1 MSFLEKIKEKT
12 AVITVVGAGYVGL
25 PTALLFCERGFSVI
39 AADTNERI
47 VRLTNQGI
55 SHINDPELN
64 ERVPKAKQSGRL
76 RAMQDVT
83 AAVRESDAVLICVP
97 TPAENHAP
105 DLTYVKQSAEAI
117 GAGIKKGSVVVLES
131 TVYPGVTENVLG
143 ALIEKKSGLQKGTD
157 FFLAHCPERLNPG
170 DTQHKIDNTPRI
182 VGGIN
187 AASLEAAKALY
198 ESAGLKMHAVPDMH
212 TAEMVKLVEN
222 TQRDVNIAFINEM
235 ALLCERIGVDVKQLV
250 DACGTKWNFYKLLP
264 GPGVGGHCLPNNP
277 YYIAQ
282 RAKEVG
288 FDPELMLMAR
298 RRNDGMPLHVVELL
312 EKGLKDAGRSLK
324 DSKVALVGVAYKANV
339 DDVRQ
344 APSRTIAEAL
354 RKKGA
359 NFVITDPYVNDANLK
374 KVHDRA
380 VSLEEALKAD
390 AVVFL
395 CAHDAYKSIKPQD
408 VRAPVVIDTTFLFS
422 PRDFKGVFKRV
433 GTG

>member
-1 MSFLEKIKEKT
+1 MSFLDKIKQKT

-25 PTALLFCERGFSVI
+25 PTALLFAEKGFPVI

-47 VRLTNQGI
+47 VRLTNEGI

-64 ERVPKAKQSGRL
+64 ERVPKAKASGRL
-76 RAMQDVT
+76 RAIQDVT
-83 AAVRESDAVLICVP
+83 EAVRASDAVLICVP

-105 DLTYVKQSAEAI
+105 DLTHVKQSASAI
-117 GAGIKKGSVVVLES
+117 GAGLQKGTLVVLES
-131 TVYPGVTENVLG
+131 TVYPSVTENVLG
-143 ALIEKKSGLQKGTD
+143 GILEKQSGLKKGTD
-157 FFLAHCPERLNPG
+157 FYLAHCPERLNPG
-170 DTQHKIDNTPRI
+170 DLQHTIDNTPRI

-187 AASLEAAKALY
+187 QASLDAAKALY
-198 ESAGLKMHAVPDMH
+198 ESAGLHMHAVPDMH

-235 ALLCERIGVDVKQLV
+235 ALLCERIGIDVKQLV

-288 FDPELMLMAR
+288 FEPSLMLMAR
-298 RRNDGMPLHVVELL
+298 RRNDEMPLHVVELL
-312 EKGLKDAGRSLK
+312 EQGLKDAGLRLQ
-324 DSKVALVGVAYKANV
+324 DSTVALVGVAYKANV

-344 APSRTIAEAL
+344 APSRTIAQVL
-354 RKKGA
+354 RDKGA
-359 NFVITDPYVNDANLK
+359 QFVITDPYVNETNMK
-374 KVHDRA
+374 KVHDRVVA
-380 VSLEEALKAD
+380 LPEALKAD

-395 CAHDAYKSIKPQD
+395 CAHDAYKAIKPQD
-408 VRAPVVIDTTFLFS
+408 VEASVVVDTTFLFS
-422 PRDFKGVFKRV
+422 PGDFKGVFKRV

>member
-1 MSFLEKIKEKT
+1 MSFLDMIKQKT
-12 AVITVVGAGYVGL
+12 ALITIVGAGYVGL

-47 VRLTNQGI
+47 VHLTNQGT
-55 SHINDPELN
+55 SHINDPDLN
-64 ERVPKAKQSGRL
+64 ERVPKAKGSGRL

-83 AAVRESDAVLICVP
+83 AAVQASDAVLICVP

-105 DLTYVKQSAEAI
+105 DLTYVKQSAAAI
-117 GAGIKKGSVVVLES
+117 GAGIKKDTLVVLES

-143 ALIEKKSGLQKGTD
+143 ALIEEKSGLKKGTD

-170 DTQHKIDNTPRI
+170 DSQHTIDNTPRI

-187 AASLEAAKALY
+187 GASLEAAKALY
-198 ESAGLKMHAVPDMH
+198 ESTGLTMHTVPDMH

-235 ALLCERIGVDVKQLV
+235 ALLCERIGIDVKQLV

-288 FDPELMLMAR
+288 FEPSLILLAR
-298 RRNDGMPLHVVELL
+298 RRNDEMPLHVVELL
-312 EKGLKDAGRSLK
+312 EQGLLQAGRSLK
-324 DSKVALVGVAYKANV
+324 NSTVALVGVAYKANV

-344 APSRTIAEAL
+344 APSRTIAETL

-359 NFVITDPYVNDANLK
+359 NFVITDPYVNNANLK

-380 VSLEEALKAD
+380 VPLVEALKAD

-395 CAHDAYKSIKPQD
+395 CGHDAYKTIRPQD
-408 VRAPVVIDTTFLFS
+408 VVAPVVIDTTFLFS
-422 PRDFKGVFKRV
+422 PQDFKGVFKRV